1 MAAAEELLC
10 RAHSLW
16 KKYQNFIWSGV
27 FRYPFYTEQ
36 INGNIIKD
44 KKTNKIPG
52 ELDE

>member
-1 MAAAEELLC
+1 MSCSFSVE
-10 RAHSLW
+10 
-16 KKYQNFIWSGV
+16 KKKNFICSEV
-27 FRYPFYTEQ
+27 FIYLFYTN